1 MRRELAREPSIDC
14 GSEGGV
20 LVLRTR
26 AVIRIFSLTSS
37 PHPLFTR
44 WALRET
50 IGLSQPQAAGSPH
63 HAQQS
68 SHPSRTRK
76 TTDR

>member
-20 LVLRTR
+20 LTPRTR
-26 AVIRIFSLTSS
+26 QVMRMPIFP
-37 PHPLFTR
+37 PHPHFTR
-44 WALRET
+44 RALRET
-50 IGLSQPQAAGSPH
+50 IGLSQTPPAGSPH

-68 SHPSRTRK
+68 SHPS
-76 TTDR
+76 